1 MGLPPPCDYHNSTLR
16 LLVISS
22 SLFLPP
28 CTDFRIPE
36 SDQFMTFIV
45 NIKIEQVPVPADP
58 RNVDF
63 SSQEQQN
70 LNLIHLC
77 DN

>member
-1 MGLPPPCDYHNSTLR
+1 
-16 LLVISS
+16 
-22 SLFLPP
+22 
-28 CTDFRIPE
+28 
-36 SDQFMTFIV
+36 MTFIV

-58 RNVDF
+58 GNVDF